1 MNIKTNVN
9 SIKYKTLF
17 YLIIFSLFILLLLWG
32 SQTFLTSYLY
42 EKYQI
47 NDTKRIVN
55 EIKNTNSEELF
66 SYLEDVVYNNAV
78 CIEYIDELNHAT
90 LFNDRSTGC
99 LLSRGR
105 ELDSAKK
112 ELIDTNE
119 DSSSIIIDNKDYKSK
134 ALLYSIKVDNGYVYL
149 YTMLK
154 NTNKNDLLIK
164 DQLIYL
170 IFVIIVLAIFISF
183 FLSKLISEPIVKIT
197 KKSKMVANGNYDVV
211 FEKNGIKEIDELAET
226 LNYLEHEVSKTDE
239 YRRDLM
245 ANVSHDLKTPLTM
258 IKAYAE
264 MVRDI
269 SYKDKEKRS
278 EHLNVIIAETD
289 RLNTLVGDI
298 LTLSKLQAN
307 ADLINIE
314 NFNLIEEINEIV
326 KRYDILKET
335 ENYEIIVD
343 APKIVMISA
352 DKKKISQV
360 IYNLVN
366 NAINYTGKDKKVY
379 IKVKE
384 DKKYYTVEIQ
394 DTGKGI
400 DQKELNYI
408 WDKYYK
414 NEKNHQ
420 RNKIGTGIG
429 LSIVKG
435 ILEQH
440 NFDYGVDSE
449 KGKGTTFYFKF
460 KKNNTK
466 K

>member
-343 APKIVMISA
+343 APNIVMISA